1 MKNRLYYID
10 VIKVLGIYLV
20 ILGHLPLTNIIFT
33 KFIFSFHMPL
43 FFFCSGYLFRKNSN
57 IYSDI
62 KKNIHRLL
70 LVMIP
75 YFILG
80 VLFGIFQDV
89 FVYKKQFD
97 LQNNIVEPIHS
108 FVLGKS
114 SIGWMW
120 FLWALFWMRLVY
132 NFYSINVKTSLKRS
146 LALLI
151 TIIGGFILYYSGL
164 RFNDY
169 QCSAFIFSFPF
180 FCFGCLTKKIVDKSN
195 YVKYS
200 SSIICLCLVIY
211 LVIFNFSG
219 RINMNALNCGTNY
232 GTFLSIGS
240 VALIGILLTL
250 MKIKI
255 PARLV
260 APIVTISNGTLVI
273 LGFHGMLIQFFKI
286 VYKKVFHILLPPP
299 YMDLL
304 SGMCIGILIILILYF
319 PIKYI
324 LKSENKFVRLLAGK

>member
-1 MKNRLYYID
+1 
-10 VIKVLGIYLV
+10 
-20 ILGHLPLTNIIFT
+20 
-33 KFIFSFHMPL
+33 
-43 FFFCSGYLFRKNSN
+43 
-57 IYSDI
+57 
-62 KKNIHRLL
+62 
-70 LVMIP
+70 MIP

-80 VLFGIFQDV
+80 IIFGAFQDV
-89 FVYKKQFD
+89 FVYKQHLD
-97 LQNNIVEPIHS
+97 LQNNIVDPIHS
-108 FVLGKS
+108 FILGQS

-132 NFYSINVKTSLKRS
+132 NFYSINVTNRFKEAI
-146 LALLI
+146 ALLL
-151 TIIGGFILYYSGL
+151 TTMGGFVLYYSGF

-180 FCFGCLTKKIVDKSN
+180 FCLGCLTKKTIDKSN

-211 LVIFNFSG
+211 LVLFNFSE

-240 VALIGILLTL
+240 VALIGIFLTS

-260 APIVTISNGTLVI
+260 APIVTISNGTLMI

-286 VYKKVFHILLPPP
+286 VYKKIFHILLPPP
-299 YMDLL
+299 VH
-304 SGMCIGILIILILYF
+304 GFTIGLVCRNFDNFDSLF
-319 PIKYI
+319 PNKIY
-324 LKSENKFVRLLAGK
+324 SEIRK

>member
-10 VIKVLGIYLV
+10 VVKVLGIYLV

-43 FFFCSGYLFRKNSN
+43 FFFCSGYLFKKNNN

-62 KKNIHRLL
+62 KKNIHKLL
-70 LVMIP
+70 IVMIP

-80 VLFGIFQDV
+80 IIFGAFQDV
-89 FVYKKQFD
+89 FVYKQHLD
-97 LQNNIVEPIHS
+97 LQNNIVDPIHS
-108 FVLGKS
+108 FILGQS

-132 NFYSINVKTSLKRS
+132 NFYSINVTNRFKEAI
-146 LALLI
+146 ALLL
-151 TIIGGFILYYSGL
+151 TTMGGFVLYYSGF

-180 FCFGCLTKKIVDKSN
+180 FCLGCLTKKTIDKSN

-211 LVIFNFSG
+211 LVLFNFSE

-240 VALIGILLTL
+240 VALIGIFLTS

-260 APIVTISNGTLVI
+260 APIVTISNGTLMI

-286 VYKKVFHILLPPP
+286 VYKKIFHILLPPVH
-299 YMDLL
+299 
-304 SGMCIGILIILILYF
+304 GFTIGLVCRNFDNFDSLF
-319 PIKYI
+319 PNKIY
-324 LKSENKFVRLLAGK
+324 SEIRK